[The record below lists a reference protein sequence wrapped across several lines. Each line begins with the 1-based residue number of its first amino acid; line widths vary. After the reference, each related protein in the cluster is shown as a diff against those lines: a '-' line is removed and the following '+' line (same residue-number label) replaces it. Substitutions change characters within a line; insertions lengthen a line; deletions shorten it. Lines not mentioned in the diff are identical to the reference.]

1 MDHAAAL
8 GLAYWVKRFDELRT
22 DMIMGWDIKTTA
34 PYVAPRVGAEGD
46 TPSSKTA
53 WWKLALVAGAV
64 GVGYLALIRPSIK
77 TGERRLAEA
86 RKLASDVGLKY
97 GMTEE
102 EKDRAFDAYHKR
114 KGYPSYLLSTAPKFT
129 T

>member
-1 MDHAAAL
+1 
-8 GLAYWVKRFDELRT
+8 
-22 DMIMGWDIKTTA
+22 MGRGEYTSIGSNSATIRRD
-34 PYVAPRVGAEGD
+34 VGVGAEEAEAES
-46 TPSSKTA
+46 TFP
-53 WWKLALVAGAV
+53 WWKIALAAGAV

-102 EKDRAFDAYHKR
+102 EKDRAFDAYYKK